1 MGKGSPSTGSVF
13 DFKPGTLQVDRPN
26 DGVLGQPLSPSPA
39 NVSPFVSVGAA
50 PVQTPQPTAFV
61 SVGAAPVQTLQSP
74 FERVLQDQRERYGG
88 FTAAE
93 VRQNKNREALS
104 QAPEPAQTNITVNT
118 PAAPISQPTTLD
130 FSDDGGIDIQPANF
144 FAPRPEPDPRSFVG
158 QPATLPD
165 LKSDG
170 IFRALGIT
178 PALREVPDAPSG
190 FSSLI
195 RGAAE
200 SDAPAQSSGFG
211 KGGTRGG
218 SNFGRFG
225 SRGFSKGARGY
236 SQGGSLARSLVSL
249 VGRQPEFQAQLANSS
264 VPNAQ
269 QAFNTIY
276 GIPMPE
282 GQAQP
287 STIAPIISVPI
298 PMASLGDRVVPPPS
312 EPQQMADYDYL
323 LNTLKPTPIYP
334 GASFANVGLEGYN
347 TLENIEENQGLSPFD
362 QSQRSMITGTTT
374 GQLSQATANPGNQ
387 EEGLANLEDT
397 LGAMS

>member
-13 DFKPGTLQVDRPN
+13 DFKPGTLQVDKPN
-26 DGVLGQPLSPSPA
+26 DGVLGQPLSPAPA
-39 NVSPFVSVGAA
+39 AASPFSTIGSTASSGLSKGGRREAA
-50 PVQTPQPTAFV
+50 P
-61 SVGAAPVQTLQSP
+61 
-74 FERVLQDQRERYGG
+74 
-88 FTAAE
+88 
-93 VRQNKNREALS
+93 
-104 QAPEPAQTNITVNT
+104 
-118 PAAPISQPTTLD
+118 LD
-130 FSDDGGIDIQPANF
+130 LTDDGGIDIEINPA
-144 FAPRPEPDPRSFVG
+144 PSRPEPDPRSFVG
-158 QPATLPD
+158 EPAAAAPSPPPPTPATQ
-165 LKSDG
+165 G
-170 IFRALGIT
+170 GVFRSLGIT

-195 RGAAE
+195 RGVAE

-218 SNFGRFG
+218 SSLGRFG

-264 VPNAQ
+264 MPNAQ

-276 GIPMPE
+276 GVPMPE

-312 EPQQMADYDYL
+312 EPQQVADYDYL

>member
-26 DGVLGQPLSPSPA
+26 DGVLGQPLSPAPA
-39 NVSPFVSVGAA
+39 AASPFSTIGSTASSGLSKGGRREAA
-50 PVQTPQPTAFV
+50 P
-61 SVGAAPVQTLQSP
+61 
-74 FERVLQDQRERYGG
+74 
-88 FTAAE
+88 
-93 VRQNKNREALS
+93 
-104 QAPEPAQTNITVNT
+104 
-118 PAAPISQPTTLD
+118 LD
-130 FSDDGGIDIQPANF
+130 LTDDGGIDIEINPA
-144 FAPRPEPDPRSFVG
+144 PSRPEPDPRSFVG
-158 QPATLPD
+158 QPATLDLSDDGGIDIQPATPD
-165 LKSDG
+165 PRSFVG
-170 IFRALGIT
+170 QPPAPSPPPAPATQGGVFRSLGIT

-218 SNFGRFG
+218 SSLGRFG